1 MAGSVGKRARA
12 LVAFGA
18 GLLPIAGA
26 QAQTVPTC
34 EFKLAIS
41 KSANISG
48 NLFTKDSDPTV
59 YGWFQIQVGATKV
72 KPNNKQLLVPPTAMV
87 SAAYYYANGALSS
100 YALELRSPFTHKGEG
115 SGPTHQG
122 ALNVEGTVENFSLPV
137 FTFVHWKTLVDVNA
151 ADKFG
156 ALRKDVTLTL
166 GPADNDT
173 AGKSYTFTFPKGDF
187 GKGYKSAKPQFDL
200 LYKKAAA
207 GECKPQHQ
215 VTNTSSGSGA
225 TGCFL
230 TTATCEAVGLADD
243 CWELRTLRKFR
254 DGWLAAQ
261 SGGMDDIRAYY
272 AQAPQ
277 IAERLRADRQ
287 ALLRLYWTRI
297 VPSALAAQVG
307 ANRLARAIYT
317 NGMRSLAATYRS

>member
-34 EFKLAIS
+34 EFKLPIS
-41 KSANISG
+41 KTATVSG
-48 NLFTKDSDPTV
+48 NLFTKDADPTV
-59 YGWFQIQVGATKV
+59 YGWFQVQVEASKV
-72 KPNNKQLLVPPTAMV
+72 KPKNKQLLVSPTAMV
-87 SAAYYYANGALSS
+87 SASYYYQNGALSS
-100 YALELRSPFTHKGEG
+100 YNMEVRNPYTHKGEG
-115 SGPTHQG
+115 SGPTYQA
-122 ALNVEGTVENFSLPV
+122 ALTIEGVAEYFTLPTYSFLNWV
-137 FTFVHWKTLVDVNA
+137 KLLDSKP
-151 ADKFG
+151 ADRFG

-166 GPADNDT
+166 APPTGAADTKD
-173 AGKSYTFTFPKGDF
+173 YTFTFPKGDF
-187 GKGYKSAKPQFDL
+187 GKGYKAAKPQFDA
-200 LYKKAAA
+200 LYRKAAV

-317 NGMRSLAATYRS
+317 NGMRSLVATCRS